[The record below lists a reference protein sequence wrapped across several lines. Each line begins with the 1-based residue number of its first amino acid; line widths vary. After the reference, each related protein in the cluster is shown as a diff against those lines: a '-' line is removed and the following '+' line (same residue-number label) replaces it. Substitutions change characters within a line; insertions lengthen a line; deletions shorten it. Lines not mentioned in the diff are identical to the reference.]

1 MQTRSGWLLHR
12 ERFREGVDRTGE
24 TEEQFRVCV
33 QEETGLDFQLGRRDP
48 FRARELEQEHVHTV
62 RTLSFSLEYDWVKL
76 NLSNTTGTVK
86 CTDTKKRTHEFEI
99 NT

>member
-1 MQTRSGWLLHR
+1 
-12 ERFREGVDRTGE
+12 
-24 TEEQFRVCV
+24 
-33 QEETGLDFQLGRRDP
+33 
-48 FRARELEQEHVHTV
+48 
-62 RTLSFSLEYDWVKL
+62 LSFSLEYDWVKL